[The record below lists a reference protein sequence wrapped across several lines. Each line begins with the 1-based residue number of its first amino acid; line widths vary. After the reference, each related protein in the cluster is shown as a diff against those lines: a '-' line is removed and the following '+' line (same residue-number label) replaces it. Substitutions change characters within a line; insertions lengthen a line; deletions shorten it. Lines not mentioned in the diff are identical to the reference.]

1 MKQNKHEVW
10 EDQPMKWWEALY
22 LITLVGKEIAIVQ
35 LYIIP
40 KLKLKQ
46 WMNWHRK

>member
-1 MKQNKHEVW
+1 MKQNKHETW

-22 LITLVGKEIAIVQ
+22 LVAMVGREIAIVK
-35 LYIIP
+35 LYIMP

-46 WMNWHRK
+46 WMNGT